1 MIKMMAVIRRKPGMT
16 QQEYFSYIRDVHGA
30 ISKANPLNV
39 RRYIQNH
46 VFDSAFGTA
55 GDSAYR
61 IVFHRD
67 SVTELWFDSFES
79 MNENFAHPYVREKVG
94 PDGANFSEL
103 GTALALLTREME
115 VSVPNPRPNTP
126 IKILYFLRKI
136 PDLTLSEYYDNWRYA
151 HESAVRE
158 QRQAAVALRRCVLS
172 LQIPEGNPLLAYF
185 GGKDMPIYEGVASLW
200 YEENVALSAF
210 REYQAALETFNHQR
224 AFFDPGQSFFLMAR
238 EVTII
243 G

>member
-1 MIKMMAVIRRKPGMT
+1 MIKMMAVIRRRPGMT
-16 QQEYFSYIRDVHGA
+16 QQEYFPYIRDVHGE
-30 ISKANPLNV
+30 ISKANPLTV

-46 VFDSAFGTA
+46 VFDGAFGTA
-55 GDSAYR
+55 GDCAYK

-79 MNENFAHPYVREKVG
+79 MKETFAHPYVREKVG

-103 GTALALLTREME
+103 GTALALLTRETE
-115 VSVPNPRPNTP
+115 VSVPKPGPDAP
-126 IKILYFLRKI
+126 IKVLYFLRKM
-136 PDLTLSEYYDNWRYA
+136 PDLPLSEYFEHWRSA
-151 HESAVRE
+151 HESAMRE
-158 QRQAAVALRRCVLS
+158 QRTAAVGVRRCVLS
-172 LQIPEGNPLLAYF
+172 LQIPEGNPLLVYF

-200 YEENVALSAF
+200 YEEKVALSAF
-210 REYQAALETFNHQR
+210 REYQAALEAFNQQR
-224 AFFDPGQSFFLMAR
+224 PFFDPGQSFFLMAR